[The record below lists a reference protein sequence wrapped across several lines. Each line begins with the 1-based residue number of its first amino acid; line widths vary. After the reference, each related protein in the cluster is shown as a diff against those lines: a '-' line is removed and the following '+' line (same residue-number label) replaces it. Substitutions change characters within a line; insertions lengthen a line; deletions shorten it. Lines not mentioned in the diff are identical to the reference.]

1 MMTDADVLF
10 RSDGIRVIRLDPARD
25 EPAVQA
31 VFERCAAFNIVV
43 EGRPPGPNAASEFFG
58 MAPDGWRSEEIDKL
72 GVYDRDGRMIGLLE
86 SVSGY
91 PEPGVT
97 HLGLLMLEPNARG
110 RGLGADLYRAY
121 EEWAASR
128 GAERIRLGV
137 VADNEPGH
145 RFWARTGFIET
156 SRTEPQAMGEK
167 IQTIRVMVRDLSAS
181 EAGTPPRAP
190 SSGPAW

>member
-1 MMTDADVLF
+1 MMIDVDVLF
-10 RSDGIRVIRLDPARD
+10 RSGETRVIRLDPVRD

-72 GVYDRDGRMIGLLE
+72 GVQDRDGRMISLME
-86 SVSGY
+86 SVAGY
-91 PEPGVT
+91 PAPGVT
-97 HLGLLMLEPNARG
+97 HLGLLMLEPRARG
-110 RGLGADLYRAY
+110 AGLGGGLYRAY

-145 RFWARTGFIET
+145 RFWIRMGFTET
-156 SRTEPQAMGEK
+156 SRTEPQSMGEK
-167 IQTIRVMVRDLSAS
+167 IQTIRVMERDLSAS